1 MRLKLLL
8 CASAAAFASPLL
20 FAGVA
25 AAQANQAQTVSACG
39 TPNNTPVVGST
50 YPMTQ
55 DTNAK
60 LCTSAVLSGN
70 VTASNPSVGAT
81 GSSVPGNATAV
92 GFSNSGGNL
101 TIPSSTNPLPVTT
114 IAGSVANT
122 TLQTQTDTVMVGG
135 VNLKEVNAVTTLT
148 GAGASGTGAQRETVS
163 QDTTTIAGSAPGTA
177 GTASANVVTV
187 QGVASMT
194 PVQISASLGT
204 ASGWTPK
211 LLNALSTT
219 VVSIKSSAGQLGMLQ
234 CYNPNSTQA
243 YIQIFNIASGSVSL
257 GSSTPLQ
264 SIPIGPTNTGGFTLS
279 LVGLQFSTAI
289 SVAATTTATG
299 SSAPST
305 AIDCNAAYN

>member
-114 IAGSVANT
+114 IAGSFANS
-122 TLQTQTDTVMVGG
+122 TLQTQTDTVMVGS
-135 VNLKEVNAVTTLT
+135 VNLEGVDAVTTLT
-148 GAGASGTGAQRETVS
+148 GAGASGTGAR
-163 QDTTTIAGSAPGTA
+163 AGDGFPGYDDDCRLGARDGWHGVGQCRRRA
-177 GTASANVVTV
+177 GRRVDDAD
-187 QGVASMT
+187 
-194 PVQISASLGT
+194 
-204 ASGWTPK
+204 SGHEH
-211 LLNALSTT
+211 
-219 VVSIKSSAGQLGMLQ
+219 SAGPAEAIRMAGW
-234 CYNPNSTQA
+234 
-243 YIQIFNIASGSVSL
+243 G
-257 GSSTPLQ
+257 GD
-264 SIPIGPTNTGGFTLS
+264 PTTMANT
-279 LVGLQFSTAI
+279 
-289 SVAATTTATG
+289 TG
-299 SSAPST
+299 DDGHAF
-305 AIDCNAAYN
+305 AGRR

>member
-194 PVQISASLGT
+194 P
-204 ASGWTPK
+204 
-211 LLNALSTT
+211 
-219 VVSIKSSAGQLGMLQ
+219 
-234 CYNPNSTQA
+234 
-243 YIQIFNIASGSVSL
+243 IQV
-257 GSSTPLQ
+257 
-264 SIPIGPTNTGGFTLS
+264 TNTPQGQENYPNRANW
-279 LVGLQFSTAI
+279 VGNTTTIAN
-289 SVAATTTATG
+289 TTATTVIPSPG
-299 SSAPST
+299 AGNSIFVTDYNCSNTGAANVTVTFNDNAGTVLITPLVGGNNLDLQTPREVAGNTALTMTLSANTTSEVCT
-305 AIDCNAAYN
+305 VSGYKAAT